1 MEKKLKYFNFMVADG
16 TCYRIKNDNIVEFNM
31 QTKTDYVDCSLLGA
45 DTGLSLLT
53 LIDSLLLVVKDYSN
67 IEVVS
72 YNVEDKYDPDDTSIC
87 YISIEYENGE
97 TLSCFVDMS
106 NEDYNRNQLNSLKDK
121 MLFISIEDNKNF

>member
-1 MEKKLKYFNFMVADG
+1 MELKYLDFMVADG
-16 TCYRIKNDNIVEFNM
+16 TCYRIKDDNIVEFNM
-31 QTKTDYVDCSLLGA
+31 QTKTDYVDCSLLGT
-45 DTGLSLLT
+45 DTGLKLLI
-53 LIDSLLLVVKDYSN
+53 LVDSLLLVIKDYSN
-67 IEVVS
+67 IEVLS
-72 YNVEDKYDPDDTSIC
+72 CNVEDKYNPDDTSIS